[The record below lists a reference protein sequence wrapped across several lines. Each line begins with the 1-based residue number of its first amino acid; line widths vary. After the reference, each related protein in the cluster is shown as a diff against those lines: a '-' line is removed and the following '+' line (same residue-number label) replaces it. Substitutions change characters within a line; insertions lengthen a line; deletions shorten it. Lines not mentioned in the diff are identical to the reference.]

1 MFEFLFLVVNM
12 LFALFMGCIWRGRT
26 VMNVFVKMLFFVLSA
41 ASMFILS
48 RNTIFLSLVS

>member
-12 LFALFMGCIWRGRT
+12 LFTLFMGCIWRGRT
-26 VMNVFVKMLFFVLSA
+26 VLYVFVRMLFFVLSA